1 MDVKPIL
8 ITFQG
13 KGPVHLI
20 GHHLLS
26 GPIEEFDDME
36 EMEEEMLDEEEGDD
50 SELKVS

>member
-1 MDVKPIL
+1 M
-8 ITFQG
+8 
-13 KGPVHLI
+13 I

-50 SELKVS
+50 SELKVC